1 MDQLLTTTLIISS
14 RLRSY
19 GFTTSTRVKFLVMVT
34 ISDAIVKDL
43 DMITV
48 RFHCLAKS
56 YFFRACC
63 LTVIL
68 GLPPLHRSFERC
80 IHRTSHTSLTLSTA
94 SQHHCYLRSKHPP
107 RSLRPRRIS
116 HQAGGLSAV
125 HCSRGGW
132 RRLPAGRSSLAVPSL
147 LHCQQRKGKRQVHR
161 LLRPRRDL

>member
-1 MDQLLTTTLIISS
+1 MDQLLTTTLPISS

-48 RFHCLAKS
+48 RLHGTAES
-56 YFFRACC
+56 YFFRARC
-63 LTVIL
+63 LTVTL
-68 GLPPLHRSFERC
+68 GLPPLHRSFEPC
-80 IHRTSHTSLTLSTA
+80 IHHTFLTSLTLSTA
-94 SQHHCYLRSKHPP
+94 SQHHCYLRSKHPLHSRHP
-107 RSLRPRRIS
+107 KLICL
-116 HQAGGLSAV
+116 QAGGPSAV

-147 LHCQQRKGKRQVHR
+147 LHCQQRKGKRQAHR